1 MRIDVFRR
9 AEPNGQF
16 SHLAVPEG
24 AILPEEVTDYEWH
37 DEARGVEP
45 DEYASSWPQY
55 RIESPGAQLRAKG
68 YAITSMDE
76 MTDGV

>member
-9 AEPNGQF
+9 AEPNGKF

-37 DEARGVEP
+37 DEARGVEL

-55 RIESPGAQLRAKG
+55 GIESPGAQLRAKG